1 MAETFPDVL
10 SALED
15 DLWVAPL
22 RDGLRAALTLAG
34 TAPKRRLATSPVVTT
49 AGGRV
54 AADLELLGATDGPT
68 SLARR
73 LDPRPPARRLV
84 AAWRVGRLR
93 AALPALADDLLAT
106 ADNDLLDVPS
116 PTTLSD
122 RELLSLLGRAGPA
135 LSSLHG
141 HEVLMGWLVTSSA
154 TATSTTAASIALRAL
169 AASRADGKSDA
180 EILSAYPG
188 VLALVP
194 PRIGSPIVLPPTPD
208 EFGDTSGLG
217 AANDAGPGSDGPEPD
232 RAAVLREALRLR
244 ARWVQELTAKV
255 AEELGRRLAAK
266 GVLAHADQ
274 VRHLRLDELTAV
286 VHGGRLPD
294 DIDIDARGL
303 AAGGAPLP
311 TRFRLTEQATVVPV
325 TGRSRRRGRIGG
337 SNRVGA
343 GAGAGTG
350 AGGGRGMG
358 SVHAGDGPPEPGS
371 VLVVRTL
378 DPNLAAVLP
387 RLGGLVAE
395 TGSFLSHLAILAR
408 ELHIPTVVGVED
420 ALVRF
425 PAGTVVVV
433 DGTTGEVSR
442 VSQAM
447 SPMPLNDE
455 RGVA

>member
-10 SALED
+10 SALEE

-106 ADNDLLDVPS
+106 ADNDLLDVPT

-135 LSSLHG
+135 LSALHG

-154 TATSTTAASIALRAL
+154 TATSTTAASVALRAL
-169 AASRADGKSDA
+169 AASRADGMSDA

-194 PRIGSPIVLPPTPD
+194 PRIGSPIVLPPTP
-208 EFGDTSGLG
+208 ETFGLG
-217 AANDAGPGSDGPEPD
+217 DANDAGPGSDGPEPD

-266 GVLAHADQ
+266 GVLAAADQ

-286 VHGGRLPD
+286 VRGGRLPD

-325 TGRSRRRGRIGG
+325 AGRSRRRGRIGG

-350 AGGGRGMG
+350 AG
-358 SVHAGDGPPEPGS
+358 VAGAWVRSTPATVPPSPARCWSCAPSIPTWPRCCPAWAGWWRRRAASCPTWPSWPGS
-371 VLVVRTL
+371 STSPPWSASRT
-378 DPNLAAVLP
+378 PSTASRRA
-387 RLGGLVAE
+387 RWWWS
-395 TGSFLSHLAILAR
+395 TGRPAR
-408 ELHIPTVVGVED
+408 S
-420 ALVRF
+420 AWCQ
-425 PAGTVVVV
+425 
-433 DGTTGEVSR
+433 SR
-442 VSQAM
+442 
-447 SPMPLNDE
+447 
-455 RGVA
+455 

>member
-1 MAETFPDVL
+1 M
-10 SALED
+10 
-15 DLWVAPL
+15 
-22 RDGLRAALTLAG
+22 
-34 TAPKRRLATSPVVTT
+34 
-49 AGGRV
+49 
-54 AADLELLGATDGPT
+54 
-68 SLARR
+68 
-73 LDPRPPARRLV
+73 
-84 AAWRVGRLR
+84 
-93 AALPALADDLLAT
+93 
-106 ADNDLLDVPS
+106 
-116 PTTLSD
+116 
-122 RELLSLLGRAGPA
+122 
-135 LSSLHG
+135 
-141 HEVLMGWLVTSSA
+141 
-154 TATSTTAASIALRAL
+154 
-169 AASRADGKSDA
+169 SDA

-194 PRIGSPIVLPPTPD
+194 PRIGSPIVLPPTP
-208 EFGDTSGLG
+208 ETFGLG
-217 AANDAGPGSDGPEPD
+217 DANDAGPGSDGPEPD

-266 GVLAHADQ
+266 GVLADADQ

-294 DIDIDARGL
+294 DIDARGL

-325 TGRSRRRGRIGG
+325 AGRSRRRGRIGG
-337 SNRVGA
+337 SHGAGA

-358 SVHAGDGPPEPGS
+358 PVHAGDGPPEPGS

-408 ELHIPTVVGVED
+408 ELNIPTVVGVED
-420 ALVRF
+420 AIHRFRVEDALDRF
-425 PAGTVVVV
+425 PGGTVVLV

-442 VSQAM
+442 VSQ
-447 SPMPLNDE
+447 PVE
-455 RGVA
+455 R

>member
-169 AASRADGKSDA
+169 AASRADGMSDA

-217 AANDAGPGSDGPEPD
+217 DANDAGPGSDGPEPD

-266 GVLAHADQ
+266 GVLADADQ

-286 VHGGRLPD
+286 VHGGRLPTTSTSTPAAWPPA
-294 DIDIDARGL
+294 AR
-303 AAGGAPLP
+303 PSP
-311 TRFRLTEQATVVPV
+311 PV
-325 TGRSRRRGRIGG
+325 SASPSRRRSFPSPAGRGDGAG
-337 SNRVGA
+337 SAVRTGVGA

-358 SVHAGDGPPEPGS
+358 PVHAGDGPPEPGS

-408 ELHIPTVVGVED
+408 ELNIPTVVGRRGRPRPLPGGHGGGRRRNHRRGQPGVPGDEPD
-420 ALVRF
+420 AL
-425 PAGTVVVV
+425 
-433 DGTTGEVSR
+433 
-442 VSQAM
+442 
-447 SPMPLNDE
+447 E
-455 RGVA
+455 R